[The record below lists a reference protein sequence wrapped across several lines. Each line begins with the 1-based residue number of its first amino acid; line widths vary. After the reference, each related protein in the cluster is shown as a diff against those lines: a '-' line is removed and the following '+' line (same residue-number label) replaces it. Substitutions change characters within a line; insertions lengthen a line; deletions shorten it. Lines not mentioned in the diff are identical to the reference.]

1 MRVVVVGGGVA
12 GLAAAHRLLELDSSA
27 DVTVLEAS
35 GRAGGLVAS
44 ERTDDGFIVEH
55 GPDAI
60 LSEKPAAVALAERLG
75 LGGRIIGT
83 REGPRGAY
91 VVTRGRL
98 ERVPEGFSL
107 LAPTAL
113 GPFLRSPILSW
124 PGKVRALAEAC
135 IPRGGDRGDES
146 LASFVERRFGGELL
160 DRLAQPLVSGIYGAD
175 ARRLSLSATM
185 PRFLE
190 AERKH
195 GSVMRG
201 LRASPSKGGSASG
214 ARYGLFVS
222 FDGGMQVLVDALVA
236 RLDRRVRT
244 GAQVVSL
251 DREGN
256 GAGRATGPWRLGV
269 RGGRSMVA
277 DAVVLAV
284 PAWAAADLMDGMDL
298 DLAHRLRGIR
308 YGSSAT
314 VTLSYPHR
322 AIPHPLDAFGFVVPA
337 VEGRSVLACTW
348 ASVKWP
354 GRAPEGQALLR
365 VFLGG
370 PARDDIV
377 EASDEALVRRARHEL
392 AGLMGIE
399 AAPGL
404 VRVDR
409 YVRAMPQYTVGHGA
423 RVDGIERCE
432 ARHGGLAL
440 AGNAY
445 RGVGIPDAVR
455 SGEQAAERVIAQGP

>member
-1 MRVVVVGGGVA
+1 
-12 GLAAAHRLLELDSSA
+12 
-27 DVTVLEAS
+27 
-35 GRAGGLVAS
+35 
-44 ERTDDGFIVEH
+44 
-55 GPDAI
+55 
-60 LSEKPAAVALAERLG
+60 
-75 LGGRIIGT
+75 
-83 REGPRGAY
+83 
-91 VVTRGRL
+91 
-98 ERVPEGFSL
+98 
-107 LAPTAL
+107 
-113 GPFLRSPILSW
+113 
-124 PGKVRALAEAC
+124 
-135 IPRGGDRGDES
+135 
-146 LASFVERRFGGELL
+146 
-160 DRLAQPLVSGIYGAD
+160 
-175 ARRLSLSATM
+175 
-185 PRFLE
+185 
-190 AERKH
+190 
-195 GSVMRG
+195 
-201 LRASPSKGGSASG
+201 
-214 ARYGLFVS
+214 
-222 FDGGMQVLVDALVA
+222 
-236 RLDRRVRT
+236 
-244 GAQVVSL
+244 
-251 DREGN
+251 
-256 GAGRATGPWRLGV
+256 
-269 RGGRSMVA
+269 
-277 DAVVLAV
+277 
-284 PAWAAADLMDGMDL
+284 LMDGVDV

-322 AIPHPLDAFGFVVPA
+322 DIPHPLDAFGFVVPA

-455 SGEQAAERVIAQGP
+455 SGEQAAERVIAQK